1 MKILIVE
8 DHPACRDLLAFFLR
22 NMGHETI
29 EVENGD
35 KAIGAAVTLQPDL
48 IFIDLSLP
56 DITGV
61 ELAALLKQNAE
72 TSHIPMVVISA
83 LPASLWGKQA
93 KRAGASAYL
102 TKPASALELRKT
114 IEALTTPKTEAGRI
128 SSQRILQLF

>member
-1 MKILIVE
+1 MHCGLFGITAPKQTI
-8 DHPACRDLLAFFLR
+8 R
-22 NMGHETI
+22 NMEHKTI

-35 KAIGAAVTLQPDL
+35 KAIASAVTLQPGL

-56 DITGV
+56 DINGV

-83 LPASLWGKQA
+83 LPASIWAKQA
-93 KRAGASAYL
+93 KMAGASAYL

-114 IEALTTPKTEAGRI
+114 IEALTTPKNEAKA
-128 SSQRILQLF
+128 